1 MVVEVEQHAFK
12 MRLNTFP
19 LKSLRLLNEYV
30 YTRERVFWVMTSPF
44 LSSRLVR
51 LNAFLGMSSKNFF
64 FCFEVVFDSLVII
77 QVVARKI
84 GEDAAGKLQ
93 TADTLLCDRV
103 GADFHECVFASGVCH
118 LTQQAVKGNRVGV
131 VCSVGTGRSSM

>member
-1 MVVEVEQHAFK
+1 M
-12 MRLNTFP
+12 
-19 LKSLRLLNEYV
+19 
-30 YTRERVFWVMTSPF
+30 
-44 LSSRLVR
+44 
-51 LNAFLGMSSKNFF
+51 
-64 FCFEVVFDSLVII
+64 II

-118 LTQQAVKGNRVGV
+118 LTQQAVKGNRVGGGMLGRHGPV
-131 VCSVGTGRSSM
+131 VNVVAYRGNQSDFISEITECII

>member
-1 MVVEVEQHAFK
+1 MNTIYARTCVLGHDLSVLVVQIGQAERVLRHVVEE
-12 MRLNTFP
+12 
-19 LKSLRLLNEYV
+19 LL
-30 YTRERVFWVMTSPF
+30 
-44 LSSRLVR
+44 
-51 LNAFLGMSSKNFF
+51 

-118 LTQQAVKGNRVGV
+118 LTQQAVKGNRVGGWYAR
-131 VCSVGTGRSSM
+131 SARGRSSM